1 MTEYLEFATRHPYL
15 VLAAV
20 LLLALAVGHEVKLLT
35 RRYREVGPAE
45 LVRLVNGG
53 ALLLDL
59 RDAAKYQAGHIA
71 GALHVAPDELAD
83 QIKKLVG
90 PKPRAVIAYCDVGQA
105 AGRAAAWLAANGY
118 PDAAVLKGGL
128 AAWQADNLPLA
139 RG

>member
-35 RRYREVGPAE
+35 RRYREIGPAE

-59 RDAAKYQAGHIA
+59 RDAAKYRAGHIA
-71 GALHVAPDELAD
+71 GAVHVAPNELAD
-83 QIKKLVG
+83 AIKKLIG
-90 PKPRAVIAYCDVGQA
+90 PKPRPIVAYCDTGQA
-105 AGRAAAWLAANGY
+105 AGRAAAWLAGNGH
-118 PDAAVLKGGL
+118 PDAAALKGGL

-139 RG
+139 KA